1 MTLDSICNFCD
12 VFFSLFCH
20 CFCHCLSSDNCC
32 YCDHDDLGAD
42 RASLEVWHTFYYSMM
57 ESLLRDGRSNIVI
70 KFINDHDAK
79 DHDHLNDHQVRW
91 EGPECD
97 GSHMS
102 LKPRPLPSCQKQ
114 WRLVLPSGFIVI
126 VIVIVMGG

>member
-1 MTLDSICNFCD
+1 
-12 VFFSLFCH
+12 
-20 CFCHCLSSDNCC
+20 
-32 YCDHDDLGAD
+32 
-42 RASLEVWHTFYYSMM
+42 MM

-102 LKPRPLPSCQKQ
+102 LKPWALPSCQKQ
-114 WRLVLPSGFIVI
+114 WKLVLPSGLITLLSLSSPLSSSGDAPILTFIKQFFLGDTERRHTDGI
-126 VIVIVMGG
+126 Q